1 MIKHIITVEN
11 NQIIEHENNFIFK
24 VSKDKKLVKGS
35 YQLDNDN
42 LFIFYGEV
50 DKNIN
55 ILPEKMID
63 EIKKIAGVE

>member
-24 VSKDKKLVKGS
+24 VSKDKKLVEGS

>member
-11 NQIIEHENNFIFK
+11 NYIIEHENDFVFK
-24 VSKDKKLVKGS
+24 ISKDKKMVEGS

-42 LFIFYGEV
+42 LFVFYGEV

-55 ILPEKMID
+55 VLPEIMID
-63 EIKKIAGVE
+63 EIKKIAGVK